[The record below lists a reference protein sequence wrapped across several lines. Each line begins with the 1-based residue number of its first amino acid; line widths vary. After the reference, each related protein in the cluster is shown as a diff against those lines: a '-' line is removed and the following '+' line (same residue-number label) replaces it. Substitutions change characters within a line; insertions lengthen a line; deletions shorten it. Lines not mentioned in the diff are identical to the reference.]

1 MPISRRALALSSLVL
16 TGEGA
21 RPGGAAAQETAPY
34 PSRAVTWIVPFNAA
48 GVTDST
54 SRLASR
60 KLGQQLGQPV
70 VIENRP
76 GAGGT
81 LGTEY
86 AARAAPDGYT
96 VLYGTNA
103 AMSGAPALY
112 RRLGY
117 HPVRSFTPLQGL
129 FESSNVL
136 VANPLR
142 PYRTAEEFIRFA
154 RANPGR
160 VNLAH
165 AGVGTSTH
173 LTAVLFESIAGI
185 EMTHVAYTGAAP
197 ALTDLMAGNVDV
209 MFDYVA
215 TTRNPIAE
223 GRMRPLA
230 VTARARIPAL
240 PAVPTVAEV
249 GLPDAWSSTWSGLFM
264 PAGAPASVVERL
276 SNAAAAVIRDPEMR
290 AFGEGNGS
298 RPMEELNGEAFARF
312 VTAEMERWGEIVR
325 RSGAQ
330 PL

>member
-1 MPISRRALALSSLVL
+1 MRITRRGLALPLAAL
-16 TGEGA
+16 CT
-21 RPGGAAAQETAPY
+21 RGAAAQGSY
-34 PSRAVTWIVPFNAA
+34 PSRPITWIVPFTPA
-48 GVTDST
+48 GVTDAT

-60 KLGQQLGQPV
+60 KLSQQLGQSV
-70 VIENRP
+70 IIENRP

-96 VLYGTNA
+96 ILYGTNA
-103 AMSGAPALY
+103 ALSGAPAMY

-117 HPVRSFTPLQGL
+117 HPVRSFTPIQGW

-136 VANPLR
+136 VANPSR
-142 PYRTAEEFIRFA
+142 PYRTVEEFVA
-154 RANPGR
+154 HAKANPGR

-185 EMTHVAYTGAAP
+185 KTTHVSYTGAAA

-215 TTRNPIAE
+215 TTREHLAN
-223 GRMRPLA
+223 GRMRGLA
-230 VTARARIPAL
+230 VTARQRIPAL
-240 PAVPTVAEV
+240 RDLPTMGEA
-249 GLPDAWSSTWSGLFM
+249 GLPDAISSTWSGLFM
-264 PAGAPASVVERL
+264 PAGAPPEIVARL
-276 SNAAAAVIRDPEMR
+276 TEAAGAVIRDPEMR
-290 AFGEGNGS
+290 AYGEGNGS
-298 RPMEELNGEAFARF
+298 RPMDELSGAAFGRF
-312 VTAEMERWGEIVR
+312 VEAEMIRWGEIVR

-330 PL
+330 PI

>member
-1 MPISRRALALSSLVL
+1 MRITRRGLALPLAAL
-16 TGEGA
+16 CT
-21 RPGGAAAQETAPY
+21 RGAAAQGSY
-34 PSRAVTWIVPFNAA
+34 PSRPITWIVPFTPA
-48 GVTDST
+48 GVTDAT

-60 KLGQQLGQPV
+60 KLSQQLGQSV
-70 VIENRP
+70 IIENRP

-96 VLYGTNA
+96 ILYGTNA
-103 AMSGAPALY
+103 ALSGAPAMY

-117 HPVRSFTPLQGL
+117 HPVRSFTPIQGW

-136 VANPLR
+136 VANPSR
-142 PYRTAEEFIRFA
+142 PYRTVEELVA
-154 RANPGR
+154 HAKANPGR

-185 EMTHVAYTGAAP
+185 ETTHVSYTGAAA

-215 TTRNPIAE
+215 TTREHLAN
-223 GRMRPLA
+223 GRMRGLA
-230 VTARARIPAL
+230 VTARQRIPAL
-240 PAVPTVAEV
+240 RDLPTVGEA
-249 GLPDAWSSTWSGLFM
+249 GLPAAISSTWSGLFM
-264 PAGAPASVVERL
+264 PAGAPPEIVARL
-276 SNAAAAVIRDPEMR
+276 TEAAGAVIRDPEMR
-290 AFGEGNGS
+290 AYGEGNGS
-298 RPMEELNGEAFARF
+298 RPMDELSGAAFGRF
-312 VTAEMERWGEIVR
+312 VEAEMIRWSEIVR

-330 PL
+330 PI

>member
-1 MPISRRALALSSLVL
+1 MQITRRALALGGLCL
-16 TGEGA
+16 AA
-21 RPGGAAAQETAPY
+21 RQAAAQAVY
-34 PSRAVTWIVPFNAA
+34 PHHPLTWIVPFNAA

-54 SRLASR
+54 SRLAAR
-60 KLGQQLGQPV
+60 KLGQQLGQTV

-96 VLYGTNA
+96 ILYGTNA

-117 HPVRSFTPLQGL
+117 DPVRSFTPVQGL

-136 VANPLR
+136 VANLSR
-142 PYRTAEEFIRFA
+142 PYRTLQEFVAYA

-185 EMTHVAYTGAAP
+185 ETTHVSYTGAAP

-215 TTRNPIAE
+215 TTREPIAN

-230 VTARARIPAL
+230 VTARTRIPAL
-240 PAVPTVAEV
+240 GEVPTVGEA
-249 GLPDAWSSTWSGLFM
+249 GFPDAISSTWSGLFL
-264 PAGAPASVVERL
+264 PAGAPVAVVDRL
-276 SNAAAAVIRDPEMR
+276 AAAAAAVIRDPELR
-290 AFGEGNGS
+290 AYGEGNGS
-298 RPMEELNGEAFARF
+298 RAMEELSRDAFGRF
-312 VTAEMERWGEIVR
+312 VELEMQRWGEIVR

>member
-1 MPISRRALALSSLVL
+1 MNAPLTRRALGAGLAAL
-16 TGEGA
+16 
-21 RPGGAAAQETAPY
+21 AAPALAQERY
-34 PSRAVTWIVPFNAA
+34 PSRALTWVVPFTPA

-54 SRLASR
+54 SRLAAR
-60 KLGQQLGQPV
+60 KLGEQLGQTV

-103 AMSGAPALY
+103 AMAGAPALY

-117 HPVRSFTPLQGL
+117 HPVRSFTPIQGL
-129 FESSNVL
+129 FESSNVF
-136 VANPLR
+136 VANPSR
-142 PYRTAEEFIRFA
+142 PYRNAAEFIAFA
-154 RANPGR
+154 RAHPGR

-173 LTAVLFESIAGI
+173 LTAVLFESVAGI
-185 EMTHVAYTGAAP
+185 ETTHVSYTGAAA
-197 ALTDLMAGNVDV
+197 ALTDLMAGTVDV

-215 TTRNPIAE
+215 TTREHVAN

-230 VTARARIPAL
+230 VTAQRRIPAL
-240 PAVPTVAEV
+240 SDVPTVAEI
-249 GLPDAWSSTWSGLFM
+249 GLPEAWSSAWSGLFL
-264 PAGAPASVVERL
+264 PAEAPPAVVQRL
-276 SNAAAAVIRDPEMR
+276 SAAAAAMLRDPELR
-290 AFGEGNGS
+290 AYGEGNGS
-298 RPMEELNGEAFARF
+298 RPMDEMAGEALGRF
-312 VTAEMERWGEIVR
+312 VETEMTRWAEVVR

>member
-1 MPISRRALALSSLVL
+1 MSATLGRRALGAGLAAL
-16 TGEGA
+16 
-21 RPGGAAAQETAPY
+21 AAPALAQERY
-34 PSRAVTWIVPFNAA
+34 PARALTWVVPFTPA

-54 SRLASR
+54 SRLAAR
-60 KLGQQLGQPV
+60 KLGEQLGQAV

-86 AARAAPDGYT
+86 AARAAADGYT

-103 AMSGAPALY
+103 ALAGAPALY

-117 HPVRSFTPLQGL
+117 HPLRSFTPVQGL

-136 VANPLR
+136 VANLAR
-142 PYRTAEEFIRFA
+142 PYRTAAEFIAFA
-154 RANPGR
+154 RAHPGR

-173 LTAVLFESIAGI
+173 LTAVLFESVAGI
-185 EMTHVAYTGAAP
+185 ETTHVSYTGAAA
-197 ALTDLMAGNVDV
+197 ALTDLMAGTVDV

-215 TTRNPIAE
+215 TTRDHVAN

-230 VTARARIPAL
+230 VTARRRIPAL
-240 PAVPTVAEV
+240 PDVPTVAEI
-249 GLPDAWSSTWSGLFM
+249 GLPEAWSSAWSALFL
-264 PAGAPASVVERL
+264 PAGAPPAVVQRL
-276 SNAAAAVIRDPEMR
+276 SAAAAAMLRDAELR
-290 AFGEGNGS
+290 AYGEGNGS
-298 RPMEELNGEAFARF
+298 RPMDELAGETLGRF
-312 VTAEMERWGEIVR
+312 VETEMTRWAEVVR

>member
-1 MPISRRALALSSLVL
+1 MRITRRNLGLGLTALA
-16 TGEGA
+16 A
-21 RPGGAAAQETAPY
+21 RDVAAQGTNTATY
-34 PSRAVTWIVPFNAA
+34 PSRPITWIVPFTAA

-60 KLGQQLGQPV
+60 KLGQRLGQTV

-96 VLYGTNA
+96 ILYGTNA

-117 HPVRSFTPLQGL
+117 DPVRSFTPIQGL

-136 VANPLR
+136 VANPAR
-142 PYRTAEEFIRFA
+142 PYRTVEELVAYA

-160 VNLAH
+160 INLAH

-173 LTAVLFESIAGI
+173 LTAVLFESNAGI
-185 EMTHVAYTGAAP
+185 QTTHVSYTGAAA
-197 ALTDLMAGNVDV
+197 ALTDLMAGSVDI

-215 TTRNPIAE
+215 TTREHLAS
-223 GRMRPLA
+223 GRMRALV
-230 VTARARIPAL
+230 VTAKARIPAL
-240 PAVPTVAEV
+240 RDLPTVAEA
-249 GLPDAWSSTWSGLFM
+249 GLPEAVSSTWSGLFL
-264 PAGAPASVVERL
+264 PAGAPAEVVERL
-276 SNAAAAVIRDPEMR
+276 RAATAAVIRDPELQ

-298 RPMEELNGEAFARF
+298 RPLDEMSGDSFGRF
-312 VTAEMERWGEIVR
+312 VEAEVRRWGDIVR

-330 PL
+330 PP